1 MKTFLKWAIILIV
14 VVGVVGFGAF
24 LYMIPPFT
32 LVPPE
37 EFSSQE
43 ANAAPTVEH
52 ITDPAQR
59 KMAERG
65 RYIVVYTGCTGCH
78 TPGGENGPSWE
89 KYLAGGA
96 KLIAKGFGTVV
107 TRNLTPDETGLVSRT
122 DEQVHQVLRNGI
134 FHTGRL
140 IHGRN
145 MPWTTWSN
153 WTDEDMRAVIV
164 YLRNLKP
171 VKQTIPDWTPEG
183 APEDPTALE
192 AFYAGNYSLK

>member
-1 MKTFLKWAIILIV
+1 MKKFLKWTLIIIV
-14 VVGVVGFGAF
+14 VVGVLGFGAF
-24 LYMIPPFT
+24 LYLIPPFT
-32 LVPPE
+32 LMPPE

-43 ANAAPTVEH
+43 ANAAPTVAH
-52 ITDPAQR
+52 ISDPAQR

-78 TPGGENGPSWE
+78 TPGGDNGPAWE
-89 KYLAGGA
+89 KYLGGGA
-96 KLIAKGFGTVV
+96 KLIAKDFGTVV
-107 TRNLTPDETGLVSRT
+107 TRNLTPDETGLASRT
-122 DEQVHQVLRNGI
+122 DDQIHQVLRSGV

-145 MPWTTWSN
+145 MPWTAWSN
-153 WTDEDMRAVIV
+153 WSEEDMRAVIV

-183 APEDPTALE
+183 VPEDPTALE